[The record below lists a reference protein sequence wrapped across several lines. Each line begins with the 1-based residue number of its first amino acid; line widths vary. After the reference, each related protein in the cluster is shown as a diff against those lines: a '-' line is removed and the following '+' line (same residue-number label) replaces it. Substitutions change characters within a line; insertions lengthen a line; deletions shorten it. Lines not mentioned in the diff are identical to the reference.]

1 MYLNFFYENQNPKV
15 RPIGRFL
22 LILASNLFSMKILR
36 TIFRIIV
43 GLVFVFSGFVKGID
57 PLGTVYQMDDYFIA
71 FNIPWFMSFSLILT
85 IILCTLEF
93 ILGVSLLFNLWIKK
107 TVWLL
112 VPVMMFF
119 TILTFFDAVYNIV
132 PDCGC
137 FGNALK
143 ITNMQT
149 FLKNLVLLAMILPLF
164 AWRKKFRSLLPSSG
178 DFALLLVTVICFS
191 SLSIYCYRHIPIID
205 FMGWKI
211 GNRIN
216 KTETLPV
223 TFYVTY
229 KNKGTGEEKEFISPN
244 YPWNDSIWLAE
255 WIFKSQRVVD
265 PNKDRGLVLL
275 VEDQYGGDYTANVM
289 DNPDFQFI
297 LVAYDLT
304 KTSPEGFHK
313 ILPFYKKAIKDGYSF
328 ICLTSSQA
336 GEIKKFRMANGTA
349 FNYYTSD
356 DVVLKTMVRA
366 NPGLILLKDGIV
378 IDKWCYRDF
387 PTYEELKTQ
396 YLKK

>member
-1 MYLNFFYENQNPKV
+1 
-15 RPIGRFL
+15 
-22 LILASNLFSMKILR
+22 MKILR
-36 TIFRIIV
+36 TIFRILV

-57 PLGTVYQMDDYFIA
+57 PLGTVYQMDDYFMA
-71 FNIPWFMSFSLILT
+71 FNLPWFMSFSLVLT
-85 IILCTLEF
+85 IMLCTLEF
-93 ILGVSLLFNLWIKK
+93 ILGISLFFNLWIKK

-164 AWRKKFRSLLPSSG
+164 AWRKKFRSLLPASG
-178 DFALLLVTVICFS
+178 DFAVLLFTVICFS
-191 SLSIYCYRHIPIID
+191 ALSIYCYRHLPIKD

-229 KNKGTGEEKEFISPN
+229 KNKGTGEEKEFVSPN
-244 YPWNDSIWLAE
+244 YPWNDSTWLAE

-265 PNKDRGLVLL
+265 PNKDKGLVLL
-275 VEDQYGGDYTANVM
+275 VEDLYGGDYTANVM

-304 KTSPEGFHK
+304 KASPEGFHK
-313 ILPFYKKAIKDGYSF
+313 VLPLYKKAVKDGYSF
-328 ICLTSSQA
+328 ICLTSSPVA
-336 GEIKKFRMANGTA
+336 EIKKFRMANGTA

-378 IDKWCYRDF
+378 VDKWCYRDF